1 MKFLLLFE
9 NYKNKTIINI
19 DIQSEY
25 EKSIGFSLSEWVK
38 FLNKA
43 NNDNIIVFLYNG
55 KDTVGDIS
63 KDEYMWWLEDLGL
76 KRTVIE
82 QAIFYDKGYAFFRY
96 CMDFGLEED
105 AIVDFVKFMIKH
117 NINDSRDLDEEMW
130 NTFMEETNYTR
141 NDVRDLMEISD
152 DCIYIPD
159 LMNVLKKYNN
169 IVITGGGIT
178 ECLKEVEIAL
188 LALNKPYEIMEKFTY

>member
-1 MKFLLLFE
+1 
-9 NYKNKTIINI
+9 
-19 DIQSEY
+19 
-25 EKSIGFSLSEWVK
+25 
-38 FLNKA
+38 
-43 NNDNIIVFLYNG
+43 
-55 KDTVGDIS
+55 
-63 KDEYMWWLEDLGL
+63 
-76 KRTVIE
+76 
-82 QAIFYDKGYAFFRY
+82 
-96 CMDFGLEED
+96 
-105 AIVDFVKFMIKH
+105 MIKH